1 MVGIR
6 CSVRNGSLA
15 HPWSHCGEDT
25 PPHSRGWRSP
35 GFPLHV
41 SAGLAPWLESDRR
54 KLWRVSVAN
63 NPGACT
69 EPEGRG
75 ATSRAGERGIAAG
88 KNGAVMAE
96 RGDRQEDLLIYYL
109 WVWDVWKRKGA
120 EWQKRGVGNYPTMD
134 GLVV

>member
-1 MVGIR
+1 VL
-6 CSVRNGSLA
+6 VQN
-15 HPWSHCGEDT
+15 
-25 PPHSRGWRSP
+25 
-35 GFPLHV
+35 
-41 SAGLAPWLESDRR
+41 
-54 KLWRVSVAN
+54 
-63 NPGACT
+63 
-69 EPEGRG
+69 PEGRG
-75 ATSRAGERGIAAG
+75 AASRAGERGIAAG